1 MFLIDK
7 EVTIYEFWDEIWD
20 WIKSIFDYNNIVGE
34 NISMVLILSDRKEK
48 IYEYERTTKIFFWVD
63 TRRIIG
69 EKWRYGWFQWMN
81 GFSNGCLGSVYP
93 AKHFWDPATTSPSG
107 TCTR

>member
-1 MFLIDK
+1 
-7 EVTIYEFWDEIWD
+7 
-20 WIKSIFDYNNIVGE
+20 
-34 NISMVLILSDRKEK
+34 MVLILSDRKEK
-48 IYEYERTTKIFFWVD
+48 IYEYERTTKIFSEL
-63 TRRIIG
+63 TPEELL
-69 EKWRYGWFQWMN
+69 EKNGGYGWFQWMN

>member
-1 MFLIDK
+1 M
-7 EVTIYEFWDEIWD
+7 
-20 WIKSIFDYNNIVGE
+20 GE

-48 IYEYERTTKIFFWVD
+48 IYEYERTTKKN
-63 TRRIIG
+63 G
-69 EKWRYGWFQWMN
+69 GYGWFQWMN

>member
-1 MFLIDK
+1 MNMK
-7 EVTIYEFWDEIWD
+7 EQQRFFSELTPEE
-20 WIKSIFDYNNIVGE
+20 
-34 NISMVLILSDRKEK
+34 LLEK
-48 IYEYERTTKIFFWVD
+48 K
-63 TRRIIG
+63 G
-69 EKWRYGWFQWMN
+69 GYGWFQWMN